1 MLPVRTVTKIEA
13 NPLLSANKNE
23 YKQINVAA
31 YCRVSTDS
39 DDQLQSYE
47 AQVAYYTD
55 HICKN
60 PKWHFVGVYADE
72 GITGTVV
79 SKRERFKDMIR
90 DCERGKID
98 LILTKSVSRF
108 ARNTVDSLN
117 YVRKLKAMGIGVFF
131 EEQNIDTLTTDS
143 EMFIGLY
150 SVMAQS
156 ESENISANVKW
167 GVRQRMKNGTFSFHF
182 NTYGYRKG
190 EDGEP
195 QVVPEEAAYI
205 QKMYELYL
213 DGYSTRNI
221 AKYINE
227 QGGRKRTGKEWEWCA
242 IQDILTNEKY
252 VGDMLMQKTYSTD
265 CISKKRKKNN
275 GELPKYLIS
284 NNHTPIVSR
293 ETFNLV
299 QAEKARRNS
308 KRKKSSQATTELG
321 RYNSKYA
328 LSDVLI
334 CGECGSSYVRNTKYY
349 KGEKWVY
356 WRCINRIEHGTK
368 FCSKSSGVREEKL
381 HAAICRAISKISPSK
396 DEVFDSMKNTIKYAV
411 TEDDTALNRYNIE
424 LNIKQLQNEAED
436 YMIKAACSEGDKS
449 MYLDEVE
456 KIFAKVKVLREQLE
470 MLEASSVG
478 SGSGDSEKDRIT
490 KIFEKM
496 NLEIVEYDDLLV
508 RRLIECIKIMSD
520 KTVVIIFKGGIEIT
534 ESLND
539 LN

>member
-1 MLPVRTVTKIEA
+1 MQPVRTVTKIEA
-13 NPLLSANKNE
+13 NPLLTANKNE

-60 PKWHFVGVYADE
+60 PKWHFVGIYADE

-79 SKRERFKDMIR
+79 SKRERFKDMIK
-90 DCERGKID
+90 DCEKGKID

-117 YVRKLKAMGIGVFF
+117 YVRKLKAMNIGVYF

-190 EDGEP
+190 ENGEP
-195 QVVPEEAAYI
+195 EVVPEEAEYI
-205 QKMYELYL
+205 RKMFDLYL

-221 AKYINE
+221 AIHINE
-227 QGGRKRTGKEWEWCA
+227 IGGRTRKGKEWEWRSV
-242 IQDILTNEKY
+242 QDILSNEKY

-293 ETFNLV
+293 ETFKLV
-299 QAEKARRNS
+299 QAERARRNS

-321 RYNSKYA
+321 CYNSKYA

-356 WRCINRIEHGTK
+356 WRCINRIENGTK
-368 FCSKSSGVREEKL
+368 FCNKSSGIREEKI
-381 HAAICRAISKISPSK
+381 HAAICRAISKISPSN
-396 DEVFDSMKNTIKYAV
+396 DEVFNSMKNTLKYAMA
-411 TEDDTALNRYNIE
+411 EDDAELNKFNVE
-424 LNIKQLQNEAED
+424 LNIKQLQDEAED
-436 YMIKAACSEGDKS
+436 YMMKAACTEGDKS
-449 MYLDEVE
+449 KYLNEVE
-456 KIFAKVKVLREQLE
+456 KIFAKVKILREQLE
-470 MLEASSVG
+470 LLEASTVISCAN
-478 SGSGDSEKDRIT
+478 DFERNKISE
-490 KIFEKM
+490 IFETM
-496 NLEIVEYDDLLV
+496 NFEIVEYDDLLV
-508 RRLIECIKIMSD
+508 RRLIECIKIMGD
-520 KTVVIIFKGGIEIT
+520 KTVNIIFKGGMEIK
-534 ESLND
+534 ESLNE
-539 LN
+539 

>member
-1 MLPVRTVTKIEA
+1 MQPVRTVTKIEA
-13 NPLLSANKNE
+13 NPLLTANKNE

-60 PKWHFVGVYADE
+60 PKWHFVGIYADE
-72 GITGTVV
+72 GITGTNV

-90 DCERGKID
+90 DCEKGKID

-117 YVRKLKAMGIGVFF
+117 YVRKLKAMNIGVYF

-190 EDGEP
+190 ENGEP
-195 QVVPEEAAYI
+195 EVVPEEAEYI
-205 QKMYELYL
+205 RKMFDLYL

-221 AKYINE
+221 AIHINE
-227 QGGRKRTGKEWEWCA
+227 IGGRTRKGKEWEWRSV
-242 IQDILTNEKY
+242 QDILSNEKY

-293 ETFNLV
+293 ETFKLV
-299 QAEKARRNS
+299 QTEKARRNS
-308 KRKKSSQATTELG
+308 KRKKSSQASTELG
-321 RYNSKYA
+321 CYNSKYA

-356 WRCINRIEHGTK
+356 WRCINRIENGTK
-368 FCSKSSGVREEKL
+368 FCNKSSGIREEKI
-381 HAAICRAISKISPSK
+381 HAAICRAISKISPSN
-396 DEVFDSMKNTIKYAV
+396 DEVFNSMKNTLKYAMA
-411 TEDDTALNRYNIE
+411 EDDAELNKFNVE
-424 LNIKQLQNEAED
+424 LNIKQLQDEAED
-436 YMIKAACSEGDKS
+436 YMMKAACTEGDKTK
-449 MYLDEVE
+449 YLDEVE
-456 KIFAKVKVLREQLE
+456 KIFSKVKILREQLE
-470 MLEASSVG
+470 MLEASTIESK
-478 SGSGDSEKDRIT
+478 SISSEKEKVAELFK
-490 KIFEKM
+490 KIDFN
-496 NLEIVEYDDLLV
+496 NLEYDDLLA
-508 RRLIECIKIMSD
+508 RRLIECIKIMGD
-520 KTVVIIFKGGIEIT
+520 KTIIIIFKGGMEIK

-539 LN
+539 

>member
-1 MLPVRTVTKIEA
+1 MQPVRTVTKIEA
-13 NPLLSANKNE
+13 NPLLTANKNE

-47 AQVAYYTD
+47 AQVEYYTD

-60 PKWHFVGVYADE
+60 PKWHFVGIYADE

-90 DCERGKID
+90 DCEKGKID

-117 YVRKLKAMGIGVFF
+117 YVRKLKAMNIGVYF

-167 GVRQRMKNGTFSFHF
+167 GVRQRMKNGTFGFHF

-190 EDGEP
+190 ENGEP
-195 QVVPEEAAYI
+195 EVVPEEAEYI
-205 QKMYELYL
+205 KKMFDLYL

-221 AKYINE
+221 AIHINE
-227 QGGRKRTGKEWEWCA
+227 IGGRTRKGKEWEWRA
-242 IQDILTNEKY
+242 VQDILSNEKY
-252 VGDMLMQKTYSTD
+252 VGDLLMQKTYSTD

-275 GELPKYLIS
+275 GELPKYLVS
-284 NNHTPIVSR
+284 NNHIPIVSR
-293 ETFNLV
+293 EIFKLV

-308 KRKKSSQATTELG
+308 KRKKSSNAVTELG
-321 RYNSKYA
+321 CYNSKYA

-356 WRCINRIEHGTK
+356 WRCINRIENGTK
-368 FCSKSSGVREEKL
+368 FCNKSSGIREEKI
-381 HAAICRAISKISPSK
+381 HAAICRAISKISPSN
-396 DEVFDSMKNTIKYAV
+396 DEVFNSMKNTLKYATV
-411 TEDDTALNRYNIE
+411 EDDTALNKFNIE
-424 LNIKQLQNEAED
+424 LNIKQLQDEAED
-436 YMIKAACSEGDKS
+436 YMMKAACTEGDKS
-449 MYLDEVE
+449 KYLDEVE
-456 KIFAKVKVLREQLE
+456 KIFAKVKILREQLE
-470 MLEASSVG
+470 LLEASTVE
-478 SGSGDSEKDRIT
+478 SGTSDFEKNKISE
-490 KIFEKM
+490 IFENM
-496 NLEIVEYDDLLV
+496 NFEIVEYDDLLV
-508 RRLIECIKIMSD
+508 RRLIECIKIMGD
-520 KTVVIIFKGGIEIT
+520 KTVTIIFKGGLEIK
-534 ESLND
+534 ESLNE
-539 LN
+539 

>member
-1 MLPVRTVTKIEA
+1 MQPVRTVTKIEA
-13 NPLLSANKNE
+13 NPLLTANKNE

-60 PKWHFVGVYADE
+60 PKWHFVGIYADE

-90 DCERGKID
+90 DCEKGKID

-117 YVRKLKAMGIGVFF
+117 YVRKLKAMNIGVYF

-190 EDGEP
+190 ENGEP
-195 QVVPEEAAYI
+195 EVVPEEAEYI
-205 QKMYELYL
+205 RKMFDLYL

-221 AKYINE
+221 AIHINE
-227 QGGRKRTGKEWEWCA
+227 IGGRTRKGKEWEWRSV
-242 IQDILTNEKY
+242 QDILSNEKY

-293 ETFNLV
+293 ETFKLV

-308 KRKKSSQATTELG
+308 KRKKSSQASTELG
-321 RYNSKYA
+321 CYNSKYA

-356 WRCINRIEHGTK
+356 WRCINRIENGTK
-368 FCSKSSGVREEKL
+368 FCNKSSGIREEKI
-381 HAAICRAISKISPSK
+381 HAAICRAISKISPSNN
-396 DEVFDSMKNTIKYAV
+396 EVFNSMKNTLKYAMV
-411 TEDDTALNRYNIE
+411 EDDAELNKFNIE
-424 LNIKQLQNEAED
+424 LNIKQLQDEAED
-436 YMIKAACSEGDKS
+436 YMMKAACTEGDKTK
-449 MYLDEVE
+449 YLDEVE
-456 KIFAKVKVLREQLE
+456 KIFNKVKILREQLE
-470 MLEASSVG
+470 MLEASTIQSKTI
-478 SGSGDSEKDRIT
+478 SSEKEKVAELFK
-490 KIFEKM
+490 KIDFN
-496 NLEIVEYDDLLV
+496 NLEYDDLLV
-508 RRLIECIKIMSD
+508 RRLIECIKIMGD
-520 KTVVIIFKGGIEIT
+520 KTIIIIFKGGMEIK
-534 ESLND
+534 ESVNE
-539 LN
+539 